1 MRLYFCSIDMYC
13 LRFSQNYDFIFNFH
27 HHPAKNLSSPPEEYT
42 RDYTP
47 VHAPLLIS
55 RPDLPHAPQKLLD
68 VSASLPIGV
77 IYAE

>member
-42 RDYTP
+42 QDILRIILP
-47 VHAPLLIS
+47 FLLLS
-55 RPDLPHAPQKLLD
+55 DSLGPTCRMPPPHG
-68 VSASLPIGV
+68 SMSLIHFR
-77 IYAE
+77 